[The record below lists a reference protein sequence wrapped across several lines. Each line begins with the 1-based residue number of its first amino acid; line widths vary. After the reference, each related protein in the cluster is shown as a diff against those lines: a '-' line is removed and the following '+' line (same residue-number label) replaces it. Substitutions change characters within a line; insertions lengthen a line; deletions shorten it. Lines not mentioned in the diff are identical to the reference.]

1 MLFKHRS
8 VQLVVGESGLA
19 ELIRDLHW
27 SQGPFGLASG
37 IDIRVFA
44 QSRGT
49 FLVKLYPDQVKILT
63 DKLPRVTLETQYG
76 PREGEETLDD

>member
-1 MLFKHRS
+1 MFNRRS

-27 SQGPFGLASG
+27 SEGPLGYAAG

-49 FLVKLYPDQVKILT
+49 FLVKLYPDQAKTLT
-63 DKLPRVTLETQYG
+63 DKLPRVTLESQYG